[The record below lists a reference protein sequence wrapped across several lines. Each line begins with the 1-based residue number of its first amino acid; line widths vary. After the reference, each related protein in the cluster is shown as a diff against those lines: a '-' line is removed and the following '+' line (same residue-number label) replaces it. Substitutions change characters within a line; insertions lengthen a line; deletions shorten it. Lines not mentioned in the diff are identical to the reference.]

1 MTGTHALVNNA
12 LATKQPFAQAAL
24 GTWHFRSN
32 NPTGFEARTN
42 EQDQF
47 AEPAEH
53 QDEINAFFF
62 VTYLLEYIDY
72 LHVGGDNGSFGN
84 GRFPD
89 DYPNKTVPLPATV
102 HIPNIY
108 IALDAAAGK
117 LPALTDPNLTQK
129 VLGLDNAFALNLTSL
144 IEGVSGEKSPVV
156 VNPTSYGHGFLFNDL
171 ALEGTVPYHEGM
183 HAITS
188 PIAGLEG
195 DPEGGAFIYNQTL
208 TPEQ

>member
-1 MTGTHALVNNA
+1 MRKPHSERGIS
-12 LATKQPFAQAAL
+12 AQ
-24 GTWHFRSN
+24 N

-42 EQDQF
+42 EIDQF

-62 VTYLLEYIDY
+62 VTYLLEYVDY
-72 LHVGGDNGSFGN
+72 LHIARRSGDFRRQGS
-84 GRFPD
+84 FPD
-89 DYPNKTVPLPATV
+89 DYPNKTIPLPATV

-108 IALDAAAGK
+108 LALDAAAGK
-117 LPALTDPNLTQK
+117 VPSPTDPDLANK
-129 VLGLDNAFALNLTSL
+129 VLGLDNAFALEFDEHHRRRNRRT
-144 IEGVSGEKSPVV
+144 KSPVV
-156 VNPTSYGHGFLFNDL
+156 VNPTSYGHGYFFNDL

-195 DPEGGAFIYNQTL
+195 DPKAAR
-208 TPEQ
+208 